1 MGEHHLV
8 LLSRFNTRAFEI
20 RRTWCA
26 TIARIRAKR
35 LDEKRA
41 VLQRCSKPTPTDTL
55 IHGRRNRDPCRSL
68 LPTHAYFRDVV
79 TMAYCPLTREITP
92 TRRRNVSHF
101 RNKGIAI
108 LFVHRVSHFVQRY
121 IYISM
126 ETGFGRLLER
136 NGIRYNIRIEVS
148 REGMLA
154 EKTKKSDEKR
164 IDSIA
169 MIMASSWK

>member
-1 MGEHHLV
+1 MFH
-8 LLSRFNTRAFEI
+8 TFEI
-20 RRTWCA
+20 KGSRYYLC
-26 TIARIRAKR
+26 IEYRIS
-35 LDEKRA
+35 
-41 VLQRCSKPTPTDTL
+41 CS
-55 IHGRRNRDPCRSL
+55 
-68 LPTHAYFRDVV
+68 
-79 TMAYCPLTREITP
+79 E
-92 TRRRNVSHF
+92 
-101 RNKGIAI
+101 
-108 LFVHRVSHFVQRY
+108 

>member
-1 MGEHHLV
+1 MFH
-8 LLSRFNTRAFEI
+8 TFEI
-20 RRTWCA
+20 KGSRYY
-26 TIARIRAKR
+26 
-35 LDEKRA
+35 L
-41 VLQRCSKPTPTDTL
+41 S
-55 IHGRRNRDPCRSL
+55 
-68 LPTHAYFRDVV
+68 
-79 TMAYCPLTREITP
+79 
-92 TRRRNVSHF
+92 
-101 RNKGIAI
+101 GIAFRAAI
-108 LFVHRVSHFVQRY
+108 Y